1 MNIKPSASIR
11 QNYNDIA
18 ELCRSTGEPVYLTK
32 NGEGDLVVM
41 DINSF
46 TKREKMLKLREEL
59 LAVEEDRLHGAPDYG
74 RPAMPEFENKFQ
86 VIVSKRAAQQLVEHA
101 VFMARLEERL
111 ARQLAADFW
120 KAADSLQS
128 FPYRNPIL
136 RSSVFVT
143 EKYRK
148 MVFGKWY
155 LLIYQ
160 IKGERVF
167 VEYVIDGRQD
177 DQWLIQ

>member
-1 MNIKPSASIR
+1 
-11 QNYNDIA
+11 
-18 ELCRSTGEPVYLTK
+18 
-32 NGEGDLVVM
+32 
-41 DINSF
+41 
-46 TKREKMLKLREEL
+46 
-59 LAVEEDRLHGAPDYG
+59 
-74 RPAMPEFENKFQ
+74 MPELENKFQ

-120 KAADSLQS
+120 KTTDSLQS

-148 MVFGKWY
+148 IVFGKW
-155 LLIYQ
+155 YQ

-177 DQWLIQ
+177 YQWLIQ

>member
-1 MNIKPSASIR
+1 
-11 QNYNDIA
+11 
-18 ELCRSTGEPVYLTK
+18 
-32 NGEGDLVVM
+32 
-41 DINSF
+41 
-46 TKREKMLKLREEL
+46 
-59 LAVEEDRLHGAPDYG
+59 
-74 RPAMPEFENKFQ
+74 MPELENKFQ

-128 FPYRNPIL
+128 FLYRNPIL

-148 MVFGKWY
+148 MVFCKWY

-177 DQWLIQ
+177 YQWLIQ

>member
-1 MNIKPSASIR
+1 
-11 QNYNDIA
+11 
-18 ELCRSTGEPVYLTK
+18 
-32 NGEGDLVVM
+32 
-41 DINSF
+41 
-46 TKREKMLKLREEL
+46 
-59 LAVEEDRLHGAPDYG
+59 
-74 RPAMPEFENKFQ
+74 MPELENKFQ

-128 FPYRNPIL
+128 FSYRNPIL

-177 DQWLIQ
+177 YQWLIQ

>member
-1 MNIKPSASIR
+1 
-11 QNYNDIA
+11 
-18 ELCRSTGEPVYLTK
+18 
-32 NGEGDLVVM
+32 
-41 DINSF
+41 
-46 TKREKMLKLREEL
+46 
-59 LAVEEDRLHGAPDYG
+59 
-74 RPAMPEFENKFQ
+74 MPEPENKFQ
-86 VIVSKRAAQQLVEHA
+86 VIVSKRATQQLVEQA
-101 VFMARLEERL
+101 AFVAQLEERL
-111 ARQLAADFW
+111 AHQLVVDFR

-136 RSSVFVT
+136 RSDFFVT

-148 MVFGKWY
+148 MLFGKWY

-177 DQWLIQ
+177 YQWLTQ

>member
-1 MNIKPSASIR
+1 
-11 QNYNDIA
+11 
-18 ELCRSTGEPVYLTK
+18 
-32 NGEGDLVVM
+32 
-41 DINSF
+41 
-46 TKREKMLKLREEL
+46 
-59 LAVEEDRLHGAPDYG
+59 
-74 RPAMPEFENKFQ
+74 MPELESKFQ

-177 DQWLIQ
+177 YQWLIQSDERRQKCLRSFYSAYSYSHYMDLMRLSAREVWEHLR

>member
-1 MNIKPSASIR
+1 
-11 QNYNDIA
+11 
-18 ELCRSTGEPVYLTK
+18 
-32 NGEGDLVVM
+32 
-41 DINSF
+41 
-46 TKREKMLKLREEL
+46 
-59 LAVEEDRLHGAPDYG
+59 
-74 RPAMPEFENKFQ
+74 MPEPENQFQ
-86 VIVSKRAAQQLVEHA
+86 VIVSKRATQQLVEQA
-101 VFMARLEERL
+101 AFVAQLEERL
-111 ARQLAADFW
+111 ARQLVVDFQ

-128 FPYRNPIL
+128 FPYRNPVL
-136 RSSVFVT
+136 RSDVFTT

-177 DQWLIQ
+177 YQWLIR

>member
-1 MNIKPSASIR
+1 
-11 QNYNDIA
+11 
-18 ELCRSTGEPVYLTK
+18 
-32 NGEGDLVVM
+32 
-41 DINSF
+41 
-46 TKREKMLKLREEL
+46 
-59 LAVEEDRLHGAPDYG
+59 
-74 RPAMPEFENKFQ
+74 MPEPETKFQ
-86 VIVSKRAAQQLVEHA
+86 VIVSKRAAQQLVKQA
-101 VFMARLEERL
+101 AFVARLEERL
-111 ARQLAADFW
+111 ARQLVADFR
-120 KAADSLQS
+120 KAAGSLQR

-136 RSSVFVT
+136 RADVFTT

-177 DQWLIQ
+177 YQWLIR